1 MTTRQTSS
9 NISTPN
15 TSKITRSTK
24 GSKTTTRTEKINV
37 FDVESPKKEK
47 IDPSTISSK
56 ELQEKQYEEEIR
68 KKKLKEQLEEK
79 KYRNISV
86 RIDKQEN
93 IMCLSIDGSQSS
105 KDAFEIILTE
115 FLP

>member
-56 ELQEKQYEEEIR
+56 E
-68 KKKLKEQLEEK
+68 
-79 KYRNISV
+79 
-86 RIDKQEN
+86 
-93 IMCLSIDGSQSS
+93 
-105 KDAFEIILTE
+105 
-115 FLP
+115 